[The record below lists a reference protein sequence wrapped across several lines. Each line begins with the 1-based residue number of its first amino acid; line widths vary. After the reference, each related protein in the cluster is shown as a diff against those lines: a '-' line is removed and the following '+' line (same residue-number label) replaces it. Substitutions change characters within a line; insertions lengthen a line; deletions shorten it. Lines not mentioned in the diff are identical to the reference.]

1 MSTDQDSDN
10 FIHEDTGRRN
20 LTALKKQQEEI
31 HSKLEQII
39 ALKRDDRLAL
49 PIDHEGHVLLTR
61 IAGMKAGD
69 PRSREMRYAAKC
81 YMEWDTDAIEKI
93 LAEHSNKH
101 ERLLD
106 LETPI
111 NQWHNTLLDT
121 PAELTAFMQ
130 TYPAA
135 QQDAQRLRQLVR
147 NAAKEQKAKIAA
159 QAEGKKQGISQKS
172 TQALLQ
178 AIREIVRA

>member
-1 MSTDQDSDN
+1 MSNDQHNDA

-31 HSKLEQII
+31 HAKLEQIV
-39 ALKRDDRLAL
+39 ALKKDERLAL
-49 PIDHEGHVLLTR
+49 PIDDEGHVLLTR

-81 YMEWDTDAIEKI
+81 WFEWDTDAIEKI
-93 LAEHSNKH
+93 LAEHDSRH

-111 NQWHNTLLDT
+111 NQWHQKLLENGG
-121 PAELTAFMQ
+121 ELTAFMQ

-147 NAAKEQKAKIAA
+147 NAGKEHKAKLAA
-159 QAEGKKQGISQKS
+159 QAEGKKQGISNKS

-178 AIREIVRA
+178 TIREIVRT